1 MWRRKKKRN
10 ADEVVVA
17 AADNAGMTI
26 VVVVVVVE
34 RHKTLVDEVEVV
46 VERGEGAAVTAATW
60 TDS

>member
-26 VVVVVVVE
+26 VVVVVVE
-34 RHKTLVDEVEVV
+34 MHKTLADEVEVV
-46 VERGEGAAVTAATW
+46 VEGGEGAAVTAATW

>member
-26 VVVVVVVE
+26 VVVVVVE
-34 RHKTLVDEVEVV
+34 MHKTLADEAEVV
-46 VERGEGAAVTAATW
+46 VEGGEGAAVTAATW